1 MNDLSA
7 LRKAAGMSKAELVRC
22 LRRFDKRI
30 DLPMINRFERGI
42 TLPTP
47 IILRGMADIFGLPV
61 AELAGMSE
69 RRYIESIKNGAIPA
83 EPESMKVTSLIAALG
98 TSYTTAK
105 SRTELCRELDLDKR
119 SIRYA
124 VEEARASGYTII
136 DIGAGRG
143 FYLSDSLT
151 EMEAQYKQ
159 KLARMEAEYN
169 SLLPIRYRL
178 QTEGRI

>member
-1 MNDLSA
+1 M
-7 LRKAAGMSKAELVRC
+7 E
-22 LRRFDKRI
+22 
-30 DLPMINRFERGI
+30 
-42 TLPTP
+42 T
-47 IILRGMADIFGLPV
+47 
-61 AELAGMSE
+61 
-69 RRYIESIKNGAIPA
+69 
-83 EPESMKVTSLIAALG
+83 
-98 TSYTTAK
+98 
-105 SRTELCRELDLDKR
+105 
-119 SIRYA
+119 
-124 VEEARASGYTII
+124 EARASGYTII